1 MKYINLF
8 LFIAIYIFP
17 FNTDA
22 QNTYRIGNINE
33 LTGLNHFAKVE
44 VRGELTGES
53 IKGSPYENEEFT
65 SGFLVTI
72 NNTKYEN
79 IPLRLNIYNNDIE
92 YQAKNG
98 EILALYNREI
108 INHLMIGSSKYK
120 YLPYPKGNRTYKT
133 FFKVIE
139 EGKASLLVR
148 QRVIFR
154 EARPAADYKKPAPP
168 TFKRQP
174 DEYYIQL
181 EDGLAQ
187 KVSGKKDLET
197 ILSPSVKAF
206 IKKNKIKATRLDD
219 LQKLVHYYNM
229 N

>member
-8 LFIAIYIFP
+8 IFITIYMP
-17 FNTDA
+17 SFNTYA
-22 QNTYRIGNINE
+22 QELYRIGNINE
-33 LTGLNHFAKVE
+33 LAGLSYFAKVE
-44 VRGELTGES
+44 ARDRLTGEG

-65 SGFLVTI
+65 NGFLVTI

-79 IPLRLNIYNNDIE
+79 IPLRLNIYNDGIE
-92 YQAKNG
+92 YQSKDG
-98 EILALYNREI
+98 EILALYNKEI
-108 INHLMIGSSKYK
+108 INHLMIGGSKYK
-120 YLPYPKGNRTYKT
+120 YLPYAKGDRTYKT
-133 FFKVIE
+133 FFRVIE

-174 DEYYIQL
+174 DEYYIRL

-187 KVSGKKDLET
+187 KVSGKKDLE
-197 ILSPSVKAF
+197 IIFPPSVKAF
-206 IKKNKIKATRLDD
+206 IKRNKIKATRLDG

>member
-8 LFIAIYIFP
+8 FFIAIYIFP

-22 QNTYRIGNINE
+22 QDYMIGNINE
-33 LTGLNHFAKVE
+33 LAGLNYFAKVE
-44 VRGELTGES
+44 VEDELNEEG

-65 SGFLVTI
+65 NGFLVTI

-79 IPLRLNIYNNDIE
+79 IPLRLNIYNDDIE
-92 YQAKNG
+92 YQTKDG
-98 EILALYNREI
+98 EILALYNRGI

-120 YLPYPKGNRTYKT
+120 YLPYSKGDRTYKT

-148 QRVIFR
+148 HKVIFS
-154 EARPAADYKKPAPP
+154 EARPAADYKKSAPP

-174 DEYYIQL
+174 DEYYIKL
-181 EDGLAQ
+181 DDGLAQ

-206 IKKNKIKATRLDD
+206 IKKNKIKTTRLDD